1 MNEKLILVVDDDKRL
16 RELLTEFLA
25 AEGYHVEA
33 AENAS
38 LAREKLE
45 EKQYDLLIVDVMMP
59 GEDGVQLTQSIRREK
74 AVPILM
80 LTAMGEVADRIKGLE
95 SGADDYLVKPF
106 EPRELLLR
114 IENILRRVPAGRSK
128 EIAFGD
134 FRFNLETGELTN
146 AGVAVFLTSTEMKL
160 LQLFCEQMGQSITR
174 EDLSKQLNG
183 ISERSVDVQITRLR
197 KKLETDPRQP
207 KYLQSVWGQG
217 YVLRPKSA

>member
-1 MNEKLILVVDDDKRL
+1 MRQTSILVVDDDKRL
-16 RELLTEFLA
+16 RELLAEFLT
-25 AEGYHVEA
+25 AEGYAVEA

-38 LAREKLE
+38 IAREKLA

-59 GEDGVQLTQSIRREK
+59 GEGGVELTQSIRREK
-74 AVPILM
+74 AIPILM

-114 IENILRRVPAGRSK
+114 IENILRRSK
-128 EIAFGD
+128 PLEQAETVFGE
-134 FRFNLETGELTN
+134 FQFSAASGELRKG
-146 AGVAVFLTSTEMKL
+146 AEAIFLTSTEIKL
-160 LQLFCEQMGQSITR
+160 LEILCEQIGKPISR
-174 EDLSKQLNG
+174 EDLSKRLNG

-197 KKLETDPRQP
+197 KKLEADPRQP

-217 YVLRPKSA
+217 YVLRPKSV